1 MLIDKEFSVKDA
13 MIVAA
18 IEEAF
23 DSAGAATKGFLALHG
38 DRDACGFA
46 WVTVKPG
53 NSKVAKI
60 LVSKFGARS
69 GGRGGVTVWNPSNS
83 YTQAITAKEEG
94 AWAFAERLRFH
105 FGDSIRVEVDSRMD

>member
-1 MLIDKEFSVKDA
+1 MKDA

-23 DSAGAATKGFLALHG
+23 DSASAATKGFLSLHG

-60 LVSKFGARS
+60 LKSKFGARTGMVS
-69 GGRGGVTVWNPSNS
+69 GGVTVWNPSKSN
-83 YTQAITAKEEG
+83 TQAITAKEEG